1 MKNNNLKRFDDMK
14 THNIEQMK
22 DLRYKTNCMVCVK
35 SMNTNIDTD
44 AYFSDSLNGWIH
56 RTCQDK
62 LDRCDSCDQI
72 SLHLESGSCRQCMR
86 NTSVRSYG
94 YKPMASFH
102 RIKPKTGE
110 PFRTDKPNSKHNIPI
125 NHFGVEIEVDCH
137 QDEEEYDNSIILN
150 GNNFA
155 SLVRQIGTAVK
166 GCNLFY
172 CKTDSSLSDVG
183 IEVVSHPFSWNFW
196 RTVGQDIYDSL
207 FSVLMSSGY
216 FSAETEEGGMHIHIS
231 KNSISRD
238 TLLKLLWFIYESRS
252 FMEFIAQRDVSS
264 FASLTFRS
272 LTGRPKEGLTFSKR
286 RNIIT
291 KIAKDKHSYQQGRYT
306 ALNMQKDQTLE
317 FRIFKGTLNIMTLS
331 KAVEFIHSL
340 LAYCSISPISE
351 IVNNKNEAYR
361 VDRYLNYLSM
371 NQTKYTNLSAFIA
384 NSNYLSTIKANRLF
398 REANEQCSRALM
410 LQTVD
415 ERLTEKRNINGWNN
429 DTKGVLV

>member
-1 MKNNNLKRFDDMK
+1 MRNILNKFNQLGKAGIEKLKA
-14 THNIEQMK
+14 
-22 DLRYKTNCMVCVK
+22 LRTEVKCCVCHET
-35 SMNTNIDTD
+35 MNTNEDTNVHH
-44 AYFSDSLNGWIH
+44 SSSLSGWLH
-56 RTCQDK
+56 DDCVDDVERCDTCQRLSFHIENGICVTC
-62 LDRCDSCDQI
+62 LDRHSI
-72 SLHLESGSCRQCMR
+72 
-86 NTSVRSYG
+86 RSYG
-94 YKPMASFH
+94 YKPYPSFH
-102 RIKPKTGE
+102 RIKPNTGK
-110 PFRTDKPNSKHNIPI
+110 PFHTDNPKSKQGIPI
-125 NHFGVEIEVDCH
+125 NHFGVEIEIDRH
-137 QDEEEYDNSIILN
+137 ENDEGYTSNILLTDNNLASIV
-150 GNNFA
+150 GH
-155 SLVRQIGTAVK
+155 IGKAVAN
-166 GCNLFY
+166 CRLFY
-172 CKTDSSLSDVG
+172 CKEDSSLTSNGV
-183 IEVVSHPFSWNFW
+183 EVVSHPFSWNFW

-306 ALNMQKDQTLE
+306 ALNMHNDQTLE

-340 LAYCSISPISE
+340 LAYCSITPISE

-398 REANEQCSRALM
+398 KEANEQCSRALM